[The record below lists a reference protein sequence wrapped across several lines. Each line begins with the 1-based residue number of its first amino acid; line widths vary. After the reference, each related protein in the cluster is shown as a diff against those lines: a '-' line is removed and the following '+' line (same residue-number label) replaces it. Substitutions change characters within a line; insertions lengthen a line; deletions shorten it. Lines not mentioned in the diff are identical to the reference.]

1 MDIVKAESSDLLNI
15 LELQY
20 EAYQSEAEIYGEMI
34 PPLKQT
40 IGELEEEFKEG
51 IILKAAVHGE
61 IVGSVRAK
69 IQDEVCLIGKL
80 IVKPRYQNQGIGQRL
95 MKAIEEAHG
104 HLKRI
109 ELFTGHKSTRNLA
122 LYHKLGYRIY
132 KEEEVNEDLTMVYMY
147 KEV

>member
-1 MDIVKAESSDLLNI
+1 MDIAKAESSDLFNI

-69 IQDEVCLIGKL
+69 IQDEVCLIGSL
-80 IVKPRYQNQGIGQRL
+80 SLSLSI
-95 MKAIEEAHG
+95 
-104 HLKRI
+104 RI
-109 ELFTGHKSTRNLA
+109 
-122 LYHKLGYRIY
+122 
-132 KEEEVNEDLTMVYMY
+132 KESAKD
-147 KEV
+147 